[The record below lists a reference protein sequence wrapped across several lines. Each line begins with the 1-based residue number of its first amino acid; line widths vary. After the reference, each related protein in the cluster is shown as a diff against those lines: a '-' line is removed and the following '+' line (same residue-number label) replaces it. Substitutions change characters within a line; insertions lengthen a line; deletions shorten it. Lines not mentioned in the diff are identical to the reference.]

1 MFWCFVVVEVCQNSS
16 FVSGMQFYLFF
27 VIIHTVIDTY
37 KLETQ
42 YNFIISVFKTMIFEL
57 LYHIVFVKYW
67 YFHKNQNLSSS
78 WKWLLL
84 MWRNEINLNFIP
96 PVFCNLSQAKY
107 PCYEKWC
114 LLGSDS
120 FYWSHVNELSQWE
133 KPLHIWNFSFGW
145 DHFHWTWNDDTQTLI
160 LISSWN
166 FTKSNQKFFSFKPL
180 RNLKNKMFYYW
191 RECSCCMMH
200 RKPTP

>member
-27 VIIHTVIDTY
+27 VIIHTVVIDTY

-84 MWRNEINLNFIP
+84 MWRNELNLNFIP

-120 FYWSHVNELSQWE
+120 FLLITCELAQPMRETVTHMKLLLLWLRPFSLDLKWWHTDPDIDIILKFYKVEPKIFQLQAVAKFE
-133 KPLHIWNFSFGW
+133 K
-145 DHFHWTWNDDTQTLI
+145 
-160 LISSWN
+160 
-166 FTKSNQKFFSFKPL
+166 
-180 RNLKNKMFYYW
+180 
-191 RECSCCMMH
+191 
-200 RKPTP
+200 